1 MLHGTCK
8 IITMDTLEII
18 RQLENDEALREEL
31 RAILLTKDL
40 LEMPKHIVQLEKAV
54 TELVEV
60 SQRHEETLQLLVEI
74 ANRHEETLQLL
85 VETANRHENILNI
98 LIDTAAQQR
107 QDFNDLRDM
116 YGQSLRIMESGFK
129 EMRDGFAQI
138 DMRLRHLEEGR

>member
-1 MLHGTCK
+1 
-8 IITMDTLEII
+8 MDTLEII

-74 ANRHEETLQLL
+74 ANRHE
-85 VETANRHENILNI
+85 NILNI

>member
-1 MLHGTCK
+1 
-8 IITMDTLEII
+8 MDTLEII

-40 LEMPKHIVQLEKAV
+40 LEMPKHIVKLEKAV

-74 ANRHEETLQLL
+74 
-85 VETANRHENILNI
+85 ANRHENILNI

>member
-40 LEMPKHIVQLEKAV
+40 LEMPKHIVKLEKAV

-60 SQRHEETLQLLVEI
+60 SQ
-74 ANRHEETLQLL
+74 RHEETLQLL

-138 DMRLRHLEEGR
+138 DMRLRRLEEGR

>member
-74 ANRHEETLQLL
+74 ANRHE
-85 VETANRHENILNI
+85 NILNI

-138 DMRLRHLEEGR
+138 DMRLRRLEEGR

>member
-74 ANRHEETLQLL
+74 ANRHE
-85 VETANRHENILNI
+85 NILNI

>member
-40 LEMPKHIVQLEKAV
+40 LEMPKHIVKLEKAV

-74 ANRHEETLQLL
+74 
-85 VETANRHENILNI
+85 ANRHENILNI

>member
-1 MLHGTCK
+1 
-8 IITMDTLEII
+8 MDTLEII

-40 LEMPKHIVQLEKAV
+40 LEMPKHIVKLEKAV

-74 ANRHEETLQLL
+74 
-85 VETANRHENILNI
+85 ANRHENILNI

-138 DMRLRHLEEGR
+138 DMRLRRLEEGR

>member
-40 LEMPKHIVQLEKAV
+40 LEMPKHIVKLEKAV

-74 ANRHEETLQLL
+74 
-85 VETANRHENILNI
+85 ANRHENILNI

-138 DMRLRHLEEGR
+138 DMRLRRLEEGR

>member
-1 MLHGTCK
+1 
-8 IITMDTLEII
+8 MDTLEII

-74 ANRHEETLQLL
+74 ANRHE
-85 VETANRHENILNI
+85 NILNI

-138 DMRLRHLEEGR
+138 DMRLRRLEEGR

>member
-1 MLHGTCK
+1 
-8 IITMDTLEII
+8 MDTLEII

-60 SQRHEETLQLLVEI
+60 SQ
-74 ANRHEETLQLL
+74 RHEETLQLL